1 MPQPAS
7 GLDSANQPP
16 AQSPGGRRESE
27 RKSGTFLGKPRSSG
41 NLPLAGAW
49 LVLGDEDLSDE
60 ENYFLK
66 YHREQ
71 FLKDFPKWKQEQEKT
86 IRELRARADEIDATL
101 EQTNKIHMV
110 AHSTAVFSRAM
121 SFLGIVLA
129 PLTTRGSLTL
139 SAAGKTLG
147 AAAGITSDVTN
158 LIEESCNNKV
168 KAQAAGHE
176 PTSEPEFEQVGEKS
190 VFTAITNIM
199 DKFQDTS
206 KSLRKSRRAY
216 RVAQAKPSLA
226 KAAKYRLTGGKVS
239 DKTSTYVKKA
249 FDGTPLGMT
258 KSALLKGGAETAVH
272 LVRDL
277 YNLSDTWKKLKGG
290 ERAQLA
296 KELRAQAQELEELV
310 TQYSH
315 HYERLQQVSSGCGKW
330 GFGPNPWKPRLN
342 SIFVLCCCVSFC
354 CVVFVLFCI
363 SSHKFLNS

>member
-1 MPQPAS
+1 
-7 GLDSANQPP
+7 
-16 AQSPGGRRESE
+16 SP
-27 RKSGTFLGKPRSSG
+27 
-41 NLPLAGAW
+41 
-49 LVLGDEDLSDE
+49 DEDLSDE

-71 FLKDFPKWKQEQEKT
+71 FLKDFPKWKQEQEKI
-86 IRELRARADEIDATL
+86 IRELRARADEVDATH
-101 EQTNKIHMV
+101 EQTNKINMV
-110 AHSTAVFSRAM
+110 AHTTAVFSRAM
-121 SFLGIVLA
+121 SFLGIALA

-147 AAAGITSDVTN
+147 AAAGITSDVSN
-158 LIEESCNNKV
+158 LIEGSCNKKV
-168 KAQAAGHE
+168 KAQATGHE
-176 PTSEPEFEQVGEKS
+176 PTSEPEFKQVDEKS
-190 VFTAITNIM
+190 IFTAITNIM

-239 DKTSTYVKKA
+239 GKTSTYVQKA

-258 KSALLKGGAETAVH
+258 KSALLEGGAETAVH

-277 YNLSDTWKKLKGG
+277 CNLSDTWKKLKDGD
-290 ERAQLA
+290 RAQRA

-315 HYERLQQVSSGCGKW
+315 HYERLQQ
-330 GFGPNPWKPRLN
+330 
-342 SIFVLCCCVSFC
+342 
-354 CVVFVLFCI
+354 
-363 SSHKFLNS
+363 

>member
-1 MPQPAS
+1 MVFRRT
-7 GLDSANQPP
+7 
-16 AQSPGGRRESE
+16 SPFYKGS
-27 RKSGTFLGKPRSSG
+27 P
-41 NLPLAGAW
+41 
-49 LVLGDEDLSDE
+49 DEDLSDE
-60 ENYFLK
+60 EKHFLK

-86 IRELRARADEIDATL
+86 IRELRARADEVDATH
-101 EQTNKIHMV
+101 EQTNKINVV

-121 SFLGIVLA
+121 SLLGIALA

-147 AAAGITSDVTN
+147 AAAEVTSDVTN
-158 LIEESCNNKV
+158 LIEGSCNKKV
-168 KAQAAGHE
+168 KAQATGHE
-176 PTSEPEFEQVGEKS
+176 PTSEPELEQVDEKS
-190 VFTAITNIM
+190 ILTAMTNIM

-239 DKTSTYVKKA
+239 DKTSKYVQKA

-258 KSALLKGGAETAVH
+258 KSALLEGGAETAVH
-272 LVRDL
+272 FVRDL
-277 YNLSDTWKKLKGG
+277 CNLSDTWKKLKGG
-290 ERAQLA
+290 ERAQQA

-315 HYERLQQVSSGCGKW
+315 HYERLQQKLYFRSMLL
-330 GFGPNPWKPRLN
+330 R
-342 SIFVLCCCVSFC
+342 FVLLCCVC
-354 CVVFVLFCI
+354 FVLY
-363 SSHKFLNS
+363 FLPQILELLTRRTEQNLLSWESNRDSNSASIRGAGQVPGPREAKQLT